1 MIAMTYTS
9 ARFLILFLPV
19 LFLFYWALRKH
30 HAVQNAVLLIG
41 SMVFYMSFGKRYV
54 LVLAGC
60 ILLTYYGGKII
71 SKNRKMIWLFF
82 PANLFILLFFKYGIR
97 LLPESG
103 LIMPIGLSFYILQSS
118 SYLFDIYNEKIV
130 PENSLVDYSLFV
142 SFFPCIVSGPIQKSR
157 LFLPEI
163 KKDKSLSYETAA
175 SAVFLFL
182 YGVFLKMVIADRL
195 ALFTGPVFSGYS
207 AYEGGIILF
216 AAILYSFEIY
226 CDFYGY
232 TCMVSAVA
240 LLFGYR
246 LADNFR
252 QPYFAVSITDFWK
265 RWHMSLTSW
274 LTEYVYIPLGGNRKG
289 TVRKYWNILIVFVVS
304 ALWHGTG
311 NHFLVWGLLHGLYR
325 IIGELSLPYREKLC
339 STLSIDRN
347 KKGYRF
353 LQRIFTFLI
362 VTAAWVYFRAD
373 SVRAATGMIQQIFT
387 DFHAHVFF
395 DGTLFSYAIDP
406 GHFFVLLLSL
416 EAVLIVS
423 WLREKGLRV
432 VSLTREILVVRWGIL
447 ILLFFVILIAGVYGP
462 AYDAGNFIY
471 AAF

>member
-1 MIAMTYTS
+1 MLTMTYTS

-19 LFLFYWALRKH
+19 LLLFYWALKNH
-30 HAVQNAVLLIG
+30 HMVQNAVLLAG
-41 SMVFYMSFGKRYV
+41 SMVFYMSFGRWYA
-54 LVLAGC
+54 LVLIGC
-60 ILLTYYGGKII
+60 ILLTYCGGKVI
-71 SKNRKMIWLFF
+71 SKNPKWIWFF
-82 PANLFILLFFKYGIR
+82 VPANLFILLFFKYGIR
-97 LLPESG
+97 LFPETG
-103 LIMPIGLSFYILQSS
+103 LVMPIGISFYILQSS
-118 SYLFDIYNEKIV
+118 SYLFDIHNGKTV
-130 PENSLVDYSLFV
+130 PETSLIDYALFV

-163 KKDKSLSYETAA
+163 KNEKSLSYQTAV

-195 ALFTGPVFSGYS
+195 ALFTGPVFAGYTD
-207 AYEGGIILF
+207 YEGGIIF
-216 AAILYSFEIY
+216 FSAVLYSFEIY

-252 QPYFAVSITDFWK
+252 QPYFAISIADFWK

-289 TVRKYWNILIVFVVS
+289 TARKYLNILAVFVVS

-311 NHFLVWGLLHGLYR
+311 NHFLVWGLLHALYR
-325 IIGELSLPYREKLC
+325 ITGEVTLPYRETLC
-339 STLSIDRN
+339 GRLNIDRN
-347 KKGYRF
+347 KTGFRF
-353 LQRIFTFLI
+353 LQCIFTFLI

-373 SVRAATGMIQQIFT
+373 SVSAATGMIRKVFT
-387 DFHAHVFF
+387 NFSAHVFF
-395 DGTLFSYAIDP
+395 DGTLFSYALDH
-406 GHFFVLLLSL
+406 GHFLVLLLSL
-416 EAVLIVS
+416 QAVLIVS
-423 WLREKGLRV
+423 WLREKGVRV
-432 VSLTREILVVRWGIL
+432 SVLTDEILVVRWGIL